1 MFKWLRTFRREA
13 GYAHV
18 SIDERDRIL
27 SWDKGAVE
35 LFGWESGEVLGRPLS
50 EIMIPLAYRLA
61 HRAGL
66 ERLRQGLPDGRLL
79 NKELHTTALHK
90 SGHLLT
96 IRMLVSRMT
105 PRNAAPYY
113 MASLATAE
121 TEFVVLGP
129 EGPIASPVAS
139 EKEQLRLRNEALLQL
154 LADATVDLSERD
166 PQPQPK

>member
-1 MFKWLRTFRREA
+1 MFKWLRVFRREA

-18 SIDERDRIL
+18 SIDELDKIL
-27 SWDKGAVE
+27 SWDEGAE
-35 LFGWESGEVLGRPLS
+35 KLFGWEPAEALGRPLS
-50 EIMIPLAYRLA
+50 ELLVPPPYRHA

-90 SGHLLT
+90 AGHLIT
-96 IRMLVSRMT
+96 IRMLVSRLT
-105 PRNAAPYY
+105 PAHAQPYY
-113 MASLATAE
+113 VASLATAE

-139 EKEQLRLRNEALLQL
+139 EKEQLRLRNEFLLQ
-154 LADATVDLSERD
+154 AIAEATVELAER
-166 PQPQPK
+166 